1 MYITYILIIIL
12 SFTFK
17 SLIKKNKTDEAKT

>member
-1 MYITYILIIIL
+1 MIL

-17 SLIKKNKTDEAKT
+17 SKDLVT